1 MEQTA
6 VPKAGWI
13 LYYDLFINKNKN
25 AYTITNP
32 GLLISTVTGQIAGPL
47 IYEARSHCS
56 VLGDL
61 CTEKAT
67 WVK

>member
-1 MEQTA
+1 MTFLLT
-6 VPKAGWI
+6 K
-13 LYYDLFINKNKN
+13 KKN